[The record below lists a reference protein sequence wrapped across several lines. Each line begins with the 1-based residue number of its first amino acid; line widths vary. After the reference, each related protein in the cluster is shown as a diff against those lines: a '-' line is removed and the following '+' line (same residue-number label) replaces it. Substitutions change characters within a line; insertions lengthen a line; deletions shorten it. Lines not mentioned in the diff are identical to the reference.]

1 MNTEKTNRAFG
12 LRDKL
17 GYMFGDFGNDFMFI
31 FAGLFLMVFYTKVLG
46 ISAELVGVLFLVA
59 RCVDAVTDVTVGR
72 LVDKMKPGKHGRFR
86 SWILIMSGPAALTS
100 FLMYQSSLAGAS
112 MGIKVVY
119 MFVTYL
125 LWGSV
130 CYTCVNIPYGS
141 MASAITENADERA
154 SLSTFRSLGA
164 SLAQLIIGV
173 IAPLLI
179 YSTDIDG
186 NQIVNGSRITIIAGV
201 FSLAAF
207 ICYMIC
213 FFTTYERVKF
223 DNSDMAGG
231 KPDSFFKT
239 LKGLATNKPLLGI
252 IVAAILLLLVSLLT
266 QSLNQYLF
274 IDYFKNSKALS
285 LMNFVGLLPAVII
298 FPFVVPISKKYGKK
312 EASAVGCII
321 GGISSLVLYFL
332 HLKNITPFILIS
344 IVGYFG
350 FGFFNMVIWAFITD
364 IIDDNEVKTG
374 HREDGTIYAVYSF
387 ARKLGQALAGGL
399 GGFALGLIGYDSS
412 VQVQTEAVANG
423 IYDIATLIPGIAYIL
438 VGLVLIFLYPL
449 NKKRVEYNVDYLKKK
464 REGAGKA

>member
-1 MNTEKTNRAFG
+1 MNTEKTNRPFG

-72 LVDKMKPGKHGRFR
+72 LVDKLKPGKHGRFR
-86 SWILIMSGPAALTS
+86 TWILRMSGPAALTS

-112 MGIKVVY
+112 MGVKIVY

-141 MASAITENADERA
+141 MASAITEDADERA

-164 SLAQLIIGV
+164 ALAQLIIGV

-179 YSTDIDG
+179 YTTDANG
-186 NQIVNGSRITIIAGV
+186 NQIVDGGRITIIAGV
-201 FSLAAF
+201 FSFAAF
-207 ICYMIC
+207 VCYMIC
-213 FFTTYERVKF
+213 YFTTFERVQF
-223 DNSDMAGG
+223 DNSETSDGNNE
-231 KPDSFFKT
+231 SFFTT
-239 LKGLATNKPLLGI
+239 LKGLVTNKPLLGI

-274 IDYFKNSKALS
+274 IDYFKNSNALS
-285 LMNFVGLLPAVII
+285 LMNFVGLLPSVII
-298 FPFVVPISKKYGKK
+298 FPLVVPISKKYGKK

-332 HLKNITPFILIS
+332 HLKNIAPFILIS

-364 IIDDNEVKTG
+364 IIDDNEVRTG

-449 NKKRVEYNVDYLKKK
+449 NKTRVQYNVDCLKKK
-464 REGAGKA
+464 REGAGRA